1 MKRIRRTLAGLAL
14 AAGVLLPGG
23 CPFVTTPGGSTPT
36 PNQTDMGREIEEADI
51 VKEAD
56 GLFYIANPYKGLRII
71 DATDMTAPRLLGSL
85 PTTGRGVELFV
96 RDGVALL
103 FTSADLFLCAGTPVG
118 AQADTYEQIISPDY
132 DASRLWVIDV
142 SDPTDPQL
150 LDTLDLP
157 GFMTG
162 TRRVGDVVYI
172 AGNIPGEADTPAEPN
187 APPMLPPSAGVF
199 VTSVDISD
207 PSQASEVQTLTFDG
221 ASLDVHV
228 TQEAMYVLGE
238 DPDMAGTTRVTYVD
252 ISDPA
257 GQMQVRS
264 QFRVPGVVR
273 NRFFADEYQDTFRIV
288 TEETVEPQFTLSVAL
303 YTYDVSDP
311 DHIRR
316 LARLPIT
323 DGEQLTSVR
332 FDGVRGYAVT
342 FFAFDPL
349 FVLDLSD
356 PANPEVTGQLEV
368 PGFSTHLV
376 PLEDRLVAVGF
387 DNRAG
392 LRPAVALY
400 DVADIRHPRQLDR
413 VVIGER
419 GTYDN
424 ISEATV
430 DEKAFKVVQEAN
442 LILLPVSSFNEAS
455 GRYDDFLQLID
466 FRKDTLA
473 ERGILEHPGLVR
485 RAGLRDQK
493 LWVLSD
499 LAFQTAAIDDL
510 DQPESLA
517 TIEFID
523 EQELLDSG
531 LIDCVQQARQRGQQ
545 VAFQAATFDTFG
557 TFPCFFAPLLTF
569 AGLAAA
575 IALRRRV
582 RTACDASAGGRPD

>member
-1 MKRIRRTLAGLAL
+1 MQRIRATLGVLGL
-14 AAGVLLPGG
+14 AAGVAVCGG
-23 CPFVTTPGGSTPT
+23 CPFVTTPGGSMPT
-36 PNQTDMGREIEEADI
+36 LDQADMGREIEEADI
-51 VKEAD
+51 VKQAD

-85 PTTGRGVELFV
+85 PTTGRGIELFV

-118 AQADTYEQIISPDY
+118 ADADTYEQIISPDY

-172 AGNIPGEADTPAEPN
+172 AGNIPGEADASAEPN
-187 APPMLPPSAGVF
+187 RPPMLPPSAGVF

-238 DPDMAGTTRVTYVD
+238 DPEMAGTTRVTYVD

-257 GQMQVRS
+257 GQMRVRS

-273 NRFFADEYQDTFRIV
+273 NRFFADEYEGTFRIV
-288 TEETVEPQFTLSVAL
+288 TEETIEPQSTRSVAL

-332 FDGVRGYAVT
+332 FDGARGYAVT

-376 PLEDRLVAVGF
+376 PLDDRLVAVGF

-413 VVIGER
+413 VVIGQR
-419 GTYDN
+419 GTYDT

-442 LILLPVSSFNEAS
+442 LILLPVSSFNAAS

-466 FRKDTLA
+466 FRQDTLA

-485 RAGLRDQK
+485 RAALRDQK

-510 DQPESLA
+510 DKPESLA

-531 LIDCVQQARQRGQQ
+531 LIDCVRQARQRGQQ
-545 VAFQAATFDTFG
+545 VAFQAATFNTFG
-557 TFPCFFAPLLTF
+557 TFPCFFTPLLTF

-575 IALRRRV
+575 FAIHRRRS
-582 RTACDASAGGRPD
+582 ACQAAGSGRRD